1 MMYGIECFVSTHH
14 SFSGDI
20 KTHSSD
26 FEVREID
33 LNGVIADGEES
44 ILNQEI
50 KNSDYADT
58 AINDQHAS
66 FTGHSSKIGSMS
78 QMEQSFVTS
87 EVYKSDDTSNV
98 HQSIN
103 CMLENSCI
111 GGHKITGQ
119 TQAMH
124 KKLKSELK
132 QSQMTINE
140 NPEEVVKS
148 LLSKSDLDHLYHIDT
163 EGQET
168 VNVGVVNDKV
178 ERTKIHQCIRYMF
191 PYLKTSVIK
200 NDTGDNVITVS
211 KDFVYQEFLDA
222 GMRKECTDGFFKFV
236 HCQVVLKDK
245 STFIL
250 QINGDKSQRTNI
262 HRLIR
267 FHFGSFLESKTFS
280 GDNGTDNNINVRF
293 RQKRPNS
300 EPLASFSS
308 HTPGDIY
315 RFVLCKRNVETSD
328 ALAKLSVAFKTKSIN
343 FSYAGSKDKKAI
355 TYQNVTVRNI
365 DFADLN
371 KIVRQLKGRDIEV
384 TNIVRVNEMLRLGD
398 LRGNVFRIVVRNIT
412 SREGEDLS
420 RLIDTAVNNVKMKGF
435 VNYFGTQRFGFE
447 GSTVSSPDIGL
458 AILKEDFVRA
468 VSLILSPTGQCPDS
482 DVAKRHFQA
491 TNDVI
496 ATLKIMPSWRTREI
510 AILKALKQ
518 HGFSDKGCQQAL
530 LSLSYQVRLMYVHSY
545 CSLFWNRMATKRLKM
560 FGLNVVNGDSVELSN
575 HSDFKVIDFKNDFAN
590 ECKMSQVV
598 LPLPGF
604 RIGFPSH
611 LSLEY
616 ENALKRDGLSRSNF
630 RIRKLRLNVPGVY
643 RKLLSYPENMTWKF
657 RCMKDDMQKMERST
671 ETRREGANLQ
681 DQAGRKHNQIN
692 VEFQFSLKAASYAT
706 ICLREVMNQ

>member
-14 SFSGDI
+14 SFSGNI

-26 FEVREID
+26 FEVREMD
-33 LNGVIADGEES
+33 MNGVIADGEES
-44 ILNQEI
+44 ILNREI
-50 KNSDYADT
+50 ENSDYADT
-58 AINDQHAS
+58 PISDQHAS
-66 FTGHSSKIGSMS
+66 FTGRSSKIGSMS

-87 EVYKSDDTSNV
+87 EVYKFDDTPNV

-103 CMLENSCI
+103 RMLDNSCI

-119 TQAMH
+119 RQAMH
-124 KKLKSELK
+124 KQFKSELK
-132 QSQMTINE
+132 QSQLTINE

-148 LLSKSDLDHLYHIDT
+148 LISKSDLDHLYHISSDN
-163 EGQET
+163 EGEQT
-168 VNVGVVNDKV
+168 VNIGVVNDKID
-178 ERTKIHQCIRYMF
+178 RTKMHQCIRYLF
-191 PYLKTSVIK
+191 PHLRTSVIK
-200 NDTGDNVITVS
+200 NDTGDTVITVS
-211 KDFVYQEFLDA
+211 KDFIYKEFLEA
-222 GMRKECTDGFFKFV
+222 GMSKECADRFFKFV
-236 HCQVVLKDK
+236 NCQMVLKDK
-245 STFIL
+245 STFIA

-280 GDNGTDNNINVRF
+280 GDNGTDNSINVRF
-293 RQKRPNS
+293 RQKRPS
-300 EPLASFSS
+300 HTSFPS
-308 HTPGDIY
+308 HTPGDVY

-328 ALAKLSVAFKTKSIN
+328 ALARLSVAFKTKSIN

-355 TYQNVTVRNI
+355 TYQNITVRDI

-371 KIVRQLKGRDIEV
+371 KIARQLKGGDLEV
-384 TNIVRVNEMLRLGD
+384 TNIVRVKEMLRLGD
-398 LRGNVFRIVVRNIT
+398 LRGNVFKIIVRNIT
-412 SREGEDLS
+412 SKRGEHLS
-420 RLIDTAVNNVKMKGF
+420 SLIDTAVNNVKMNGF

-447 GSTVSSPDIGL
+447 ESTVSSPVIGL
-458 AILKEDFVRA
+458 AMLKQDFVRA

-482 DVAKRHFQA
+482 DEAKRHFQA

-510 AILKALKQ
+510 TILKALKQ

-530 LSLSYQVRLMYVHSY
+530 LSLSYHVRLMYVHSY
-545 CSLFWNRMATKRLKM
+545 CSLLWNRMATKRLQM
-560 FGLNVVNGDSVELSN
+560 FGLNVVDGDSVELSN
-575 HSDFKVIDFKNDFAN
+575 HSDFKIIDFKNDSAD
-590 ECKMSQVV
+590 ECKISQVV

-671 ETRREGANLQ
+671 ERPREGANLK
-681 DQAGRKHNQIN
+681 DQAGHGLNPIN